1 MHPVVR
7 SSKTLDV
14 RCRLGGLESS
24 FPHLGRFNA
33 RPPQVGTVPL
43 LKMGRG

>member
-14 RCRLGGLESS
+14 SCRFGRPETS
-24 FPHLGRFNA
+24 FPRVARFNA
-33 RPPQVGTVPL
+33 RPTQVGHVL
-43 LKMGRG
+43 QLRLGRG

>member
-14 RCRLGGLESS
+14 RCRFGRPESF
-24 FPHLGRFNA
+24 FPGVVRFKA
-33 RPPQVGTVPL
+33 RPMQAGHVL
-43 LKMGRG
+43 QLKQGRG

>member
-14 RCRLGGLESS
+14 RCRFGRPEFSL
-24 FPHLGRFNA
+24 PQVARFNA
-33 RPPQVGTVPL
+33 VPTQVGHVPQ
-43 LKMGRG
+43 LKLGRG

>member
-14 RCRLGGLESS
+14 RCRFGRPETS
-24 FPHLGRFNA
+24 FPRVGRFNA
-33 RPPQVGTVPL
+33 RLTQTGHVPQ
-43 LKMGRG
+43 LKQGRG

>member
-14 RCRLGGLESS
+14 RCRFGRPESS
-24 FPHLGRFNA
+24 LPGVARFKARPTQVGHVPQLNLGR
-33 RPPQVGTVPL
+33 G
-43 LKMGRG
+43 